1 MAKPRGLTPEEQAL
15 WEQVNSTVKT
25 FANPPQDMRM
35 SLVTRSKPQ
44 PTMFIATMPEW
55 SPTLDLHDLTL
66 AQAHAATLS
75 HIRQAHARH
84 QRKII
89 VITGRSGLIAKEFST
104 WVDLNSLVTKRTIL
118 NGGGAWKLWVRK
130 KLG

>member
-1 MAKPRGLTPEEQAL
+1 MPLFPRPKL
-15 WEQVNSTVKT
+15 
-25 FANPPQDMRM
+25 
-35 SLVTRSKPQ
+35 RSP
-44 PTMFIATMPEW
+44 MVIATVPEW

-66 AQAHAATLS
+66 AQAHAATLA

-104 WVDLNSLVTKRTIL
+104 WVDLNSLVTKRTVL